1 MKLLDTSVVVDIDR
15 GGIDR
20 KVHKLDD
27 QGRHLLSMVTV
38 TELRLGV
45 DLQHEAG
52 TEAHKSA
59 MEQLD
64 RLLARF
70 DIQPISRSVATS
82 AAELIATL
90 RAQGQRLDDLYVYI
104 GATARTR
111 QLPVITANVDDFER
125 MNGVNS
131 PQSQAPG
138 QSP

>member
-15 GGIDR
+15 GGVDR
-20 KVHKLDD
+20 KVRKLDD

-45 DLQHEAG
+45 ELQYEPG
-52 TEAHKSA
+52 TEARENA

-90 RAQGQRLDDLYVYI
+90 RERGQRLDDLHDIYI
-104 GATARTR
+104 GATARTEQR
-111 QLPVITANVDDFER
+111 PVITANVDDFER
-125 MNGVNS
+125 MDGV
-131 PQSQAPG
+131 QVIDWEQF
-138 QSP
+138 